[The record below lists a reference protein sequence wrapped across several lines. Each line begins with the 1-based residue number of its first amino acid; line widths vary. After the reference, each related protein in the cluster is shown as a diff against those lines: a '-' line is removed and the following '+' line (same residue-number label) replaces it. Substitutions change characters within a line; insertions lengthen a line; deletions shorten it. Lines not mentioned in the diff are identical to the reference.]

1 MSKCE
6 DKPKPKEAPAAEMME
21 EMYRMEGYEMMEGG
35 EMRDEMREEA
45 KDDEIAPMMMEEADM
60 EMGRRSTQSAMMAEP
75 EMMMEEARP
84 KSEAAKMEWLYT
96 IKKDVKTDKMLGEDD
111 PEVNDVR
118 VSWV

>member
-60 EMGRRSTQSAMMAEP
+60 EMGRRSTQEGG

-84 KSEAAKMEWLYT
+84 KSEAAKITYLYT
-96 IKKDVKTDKMLGEDD
+96 RKKDVKTDKMLGEDD

-118 VSWV
+118 VSWI